1 MTTAKK
7 EQTDWEKY
15 NMDAVLD
22 YIESIWAAEEAGKSD
37 EEIHRM
43 SGAMPLFPKV
53 ARGAV
58 MRMGKK
64 RFLEEGYDRTMAD
77 AEYGEQWID
86 EVDDERF
93 ALTGMRD

>member
-1 MTTAKK
+1 MTTAKVK
-7 EQTDWEKY
+7 QTDWEKY
-15 NMDAVLD
+15 NVEALLD
-22 YIESIWAAEEAGKSD
+22 HIEAIWAAEDAGKSK

-43 SGAMPLFPKV
+43 SVAMPLLPKV

-58 MRMGKK
+58 MVMGKK

-77 AEYGEQWID
+77 AEYGKQWID